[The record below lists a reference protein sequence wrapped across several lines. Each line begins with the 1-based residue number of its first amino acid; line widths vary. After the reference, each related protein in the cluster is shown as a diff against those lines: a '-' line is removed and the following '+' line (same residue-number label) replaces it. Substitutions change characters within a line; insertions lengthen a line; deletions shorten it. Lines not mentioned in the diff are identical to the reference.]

1 MATELNSY
9 ELNGVKESIADWIS
23 NISPR
28 DFPFQSMIGKASTSQ
43 PKFEWQTDSDEGV
56 NPDNALMEGFE
67 FSSLDDTFAP
77 TTVMTGYTQK
87 MGKAVK
93 VTGDADAQAAWG
105 RGKESNYQAEK
116 KARSLKRDLE
126 YAMLNNEAS
135 VAEVKGVSPRRLG
148 GYVSM
153 ISSTDG
159 GKTVIG
165 EPLTGV
171 KTLIT
176 AASTVPTAD
185 EIFAAMAALWATGG
199 KPEVLMV
206 SDTMKDVISG
216 MQEGEHRSRVFE
228 NTPHFSIEVNTIT
241 DALGQTVKVVYN
253 RNMPANTVYIFNA
266 DDWAA
271 VMFRAPQTEVQ
282 GKSGDYI
289 RSVLHMDI
297 GLRHRNPWASAAI
310 LPASTPDTVEGTK
323 KKAA

>member
-1 MATELNSY
+1 MSTELNSY

-43 PKFEWQTDSDEGV
+43 PKFEWQTDADEAV
-56 NPDNALMEGFE
+56 DANNALMEGFE
-67 FSSLDDTFAP
+67 FSDLDDTFAK
-77 TTVMTGYTQK
+77 TNVMTGYTQK

-93 VTGDADAQAAWG
+93 VTGDADAQSAWG

-116 KARSLKRDLE
+116 KARALKRDLE
-126 YAMLNNEAS
+126 YALLNNGKS
-135 VAEVKGVSPRRLG
+135 VAEVKGTSPRKLG
-148 GYVSM
+148 GYQSM
-153 ISSTDG
+153 ISSIDG
-159 GKTVIG
+159 GTTVIG
-165 EPLTGV
+165 DPLTDV

-176 AASTVPTAD
+176 SASDKPTEQDIWDAL
-185 EIFAAMAALWATGG
+185 AALWATGG
-199 KPEVLMV
+199 KPEVLMI

-228 NTPHFSIEVNTIT
+228 NTPEFSIEVNTLT

-289 RSVLHMDI
+289 RSVLHMDV

-310 LPASTPDTVEGTK
+310 LPKP
-323 KKAA
+323 AA